1 MIPCKFSLYRS
12 EVGLDNHIESMKC
25 LKAFELF
32 EDTSP
37 RGTAKKRTSSWLKES
52 VDKPWCPLGSSP
64 PSTHQ
69 LRISIVIR
77 CLSLRNVEWP
87 PRTRRFFEIHHR
99 NPDRLF
105 SWPSSPQR
113 ETPKAGGWKA
123 FVDGSRVHLSLMPIY
138 SLGTSGRFWYP
149 SSSAKL
155 ARNLDVAAFVLYNLS
170 NHFISMNTWLRQDFD
185 RNPLRTL
192 LVKVLFFLPVFIPS
206 ELPRY
211 LVDNYSTCMPAL
223 STTFL
228 WLINHRG
235 MEV

>member
-12 EVGLDNHIESMKC
+12 KVGLDNHIESMKC

-87 PRTRRFFEIHHR
+87 PRTRRFFEIHHH

-123 FVDGSRVHLSLMPIY
+123 FVDGSYVHLSLMPIY
-138 SLGTSGRFWYP
+138 SLGTSGRFWYAG
-149 SSSAKL
+149 SSAKP
-155 ARNLDVAAFVLYNLS
+155 ARNLDVAASVLYNLDNKFYIERTAMS
-170 NHFISMNTWLRQDFD
+170 GYD
-185 RNPLRTL
+185 RILGSCNRKAPFFC
-192 LVKVLFFLPVFIPS
+192 LFSF
-206 ELPRY
+206 PRSCRGI
-211 LVDNYSTCMPAL
+211 LVDKHSTRSSIL

-228 WLINHRG
+228 LPL
-235 MEV
+235 